1 MLLSWMY
8 ILSNDGRLCQIW
20 CVILGKMVCY
30 PGKNGVL
37 SWEGGQE
44 KVKIDL
50 LIGGSPCKN
59 FSQAMTAEKRKG
71 FDG

>member
-1 MLLSWMY
+1 M
-8 ILSNDGRLCQIW
+8 SN
-20 CVILGKMVCY
+20 MVCY